1 VRAHLL
7 YLRYVL
13 LHKLYVF
20 AGGVAVA
27 RVRGGPAPTLAFPPW
42 TRWLWRLLV
51 HDLSKFRP
59 SEWQPYV
66 QNFYGNGTPHAD
78 KLAVKML
85 ALGLDPKARVPEDLE
100 AEANAAMQA
109 DAALRRDRKAQ
120 FNRAWLLH
128 IHRNPHHWQ
137 HWILHEDSGKTLVL
151 LPEAWIVDEMVADW
165 LGAGTKVLARPT
177 LAECVAETV
186 KWYAANHQRMQ
197 LRDPVRHRVEETL
210 MLLSAKY
217 GLVTAALEVRAA
229 EQARASITI
238 PGR

>member
-1 VRAHLL
+1 MTAHLR

-20 AGGVAVA
+20 AGGIAVA
-27 RVRGGPAPTLAFPPW
+27 NVHREQGWSRNWFA
-42 TRWLWRLLV
+42 WLWRLLV

-59 SEWQPYV
+59 SEWRPYV
-66 QNFYGNGTPHAD
+66 TNFYGKRSPFTEG
-78 KLAVKML
+78 
-85 ALGLDPKARVPEDLE
+85 DPRAAQE
-100 AEANAAMQA
+100 A
-109 DAALRRDRKAQ
+109 RDRAAQ

-151 LPEAWIVDEMVADW
+151 LPESWIVDEMVADW
-165 LGAGTKVLARPT
+165 LGAGTKILARPT

-186 KWYAANHQRMQ
+186 KWYAANHARMQ
-197 LRDPVRHRVEETL
+197 LRDPVRKRVEETL
-210 MLLSAKY
+210 LLLSAKY
-217 GLVTAALEVRAA
+217 GLVTAALQVRAA
-229 EQARASITI
+229 EQARASIVI